1 MGKTGENWNLKSG
14 WENMGKSSMV
24 FDSRRVRV
32 GFIPWEGA
40 KEWLGYPSIPGK
52 RSQLELLDSFPTTS

>member
-40 KEWLGYPSIPGK
+40 HNEWLGYPSIPEK
-52 RSQLELLDSFPTTS
+52 KVEHEIYPLVMSK